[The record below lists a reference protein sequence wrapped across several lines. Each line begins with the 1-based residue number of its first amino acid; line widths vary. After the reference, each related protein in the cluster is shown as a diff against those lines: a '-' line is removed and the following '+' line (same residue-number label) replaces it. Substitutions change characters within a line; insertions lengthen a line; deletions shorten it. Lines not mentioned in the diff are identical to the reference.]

1 MESLLLVSI
10 LLLATLNDCC
20 DIDNEIGDSPYC
32 EKDQPVPCDG
42 ESRVEDVSHS
52 RKAFPSKAVRYIRGR
67 LGNHLS
73 GYMFALTIKLR

>member
-20 DIDNEIGDSPYC
+20 DIDDEIGDVPFC
-32 EKDQPVPCDG
+32 EKAQPDPCDG
-42 ESRVEDVSHS
+42 ESSVEDASHS
-52 RKAFPSKAVRYIRGR
+52 HKAFPSKAVRYIRGR